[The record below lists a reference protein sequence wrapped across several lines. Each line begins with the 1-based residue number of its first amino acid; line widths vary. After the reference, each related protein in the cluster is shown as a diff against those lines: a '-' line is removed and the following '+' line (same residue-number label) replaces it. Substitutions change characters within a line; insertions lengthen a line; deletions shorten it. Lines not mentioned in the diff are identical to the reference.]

1 MNKPFNPLL
10 ILPFLLLAC
19 SGEGT
24 STVKTTQENNPETIE
39 ADTDQDTIA
48 EAPIVAVSDSVRFV
62 FSGAFVPSD
71 FKTTDWI
78 GIYKD
83 DQGMYCKST
92 QAKVKAVRD
101 MWNEDEDNLD
111 ATIIEDV
118 NKDAS
123 VFLFSGI

>member
-48 EAPIVAVSDSVRFV
+48 EAPIVAVYDSVRFV

-83 DQGMYCKST
+83 DQACT
-92 QAKVKAVRD
+92 V
-101 MWNEDEDNLD
+101 NLLRQ
-111 ATIIEDV
+111 
-118 NKDAS
+118 K
-123 VFLFSGI
+123 